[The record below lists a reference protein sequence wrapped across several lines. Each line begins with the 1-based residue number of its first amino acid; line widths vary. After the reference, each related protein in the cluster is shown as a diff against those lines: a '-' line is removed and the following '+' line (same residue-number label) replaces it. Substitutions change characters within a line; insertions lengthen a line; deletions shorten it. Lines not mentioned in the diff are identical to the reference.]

1 MKKSVT
7 GVALGA
13 ALATAVCVSMPSA
26 LAGNVA
32 HARSASAA
40 VASVKAGSA
49 ADHAALG
56 LGADEK
62 LVVRN
67 VVTDAN
73 GTRHIH
79 YDRTYKGLKVV
90 GGDLIV
96 TKSKSGKL
104 GTVRKNATGKVA
116 VSSITPTYSQ
126 AKAKATG
133 QQRSHAVK
141 TLKKDSDL
149 VVFAGKGAPRL
160 AYDVYVE
167 GVRADKVPTRSHTYV
182 DARNGKVLAVDD
194 DIKTG
199 SGRSIYVGNVTIGT
213 KAHSGGGYEMTDA
226 AGNYTTDVHN
236 QGDPNTGSGP
246 AGDLFLDGD
255 DVWGNGTNSDRASA
269 AVDAQYGAE
278 KTFDYYKNVLGR
290 NGIWNDGR
298 GSRSRV
304 HFANGMANAFWDGQ
318 QMTYGDGSGNNKPVL
333 ALDVAGHEMSHG
345 VTENTAGLV
354 YYGDAGGLNEANS
367 DIFGTAVE
375 WYANN
380 SSDTPDYLIG
390 EKVDLFGNGQPL
402 RYMDKP
408 SKDGA
413 SKDCW
418 SSTLGTLDPHYS
430 SGPLNHWYYLTSEG
444 SGAKTINGV
453 NYNSPTCNGSTV
465 SGIGHDKAE
474 KIWFRTLTTKLTSNS
489 NYQAAR
495 EGAITSA
502 IELYGATSK
511 ECQSVEAAFNAISV
525 PAGSA
530 SCDGSGD
537 PNPPTGDNLLK
548 NPGFESGAVDWTG
561 TSGPITNNSGRA
573 AHTGS
578 WKMWLGGNGQ
588 TASENESQ
596 TVSIPAGSN
605 ATLSYWLRV
614 DSSESSRY
622 YAYDKMQVQAVST
635 GTTKVLKSYSNVDAD
650 NTWHQVS
657 VDLSAYAG
665 KSVTLKFVM
674 NEDAYLQT
682 SFVVDDTSITA
693 K

>member
-7 GVALGA
+7 SGALGA
-13 ALATAVCVSMPSA
+13 ALVTAVCMSMPPA
-26 LAGNVA
+26 LASNPSA
-32 HARSASAA
+32 IQHATTAKASIN
-40 VASVKAGSA
+40 
-49 ADHAALG
+49 ADHDALG
-56 LGADEK
+56 LGSDEK
-62 LVVRN
+62 LVLRN
-67 VVTDAN
+67 VVTDKN
-73 GTRHIH
+73 GSTHVH
-79 YDRTYKGLKVV
+79 YERTYKGLQVV

-96 TKSKSGKL
+96 TKSKSGHVGKI
-104 GTVRKNATGKVA
+104 RKNASGKVA
-116 VSSITPTYSQ
+116 VTSVTPTYSQ
-126 AKAKATG
+126 TEAKATG
-133 QQRSHAVK
+133 RRHTDAVK
-141 TLKKDSDL
+141 TSKKDSTL
-149 VVFAGKGAPRL
+149 VIFAGKGAPRL

-167 GVRADKVPTRSHTYV
+167 GVRADKVPTRTHTYV
-182 DARNGKVLAVDD
+182 DAHNGKVLAVDD
-194 DIKTG
+194 EIETG
-199 SGRSIYVGNVTIGT
+199 TGRSIYVGDVTIGT

-236 QGDPNTGSGP
+236 QGDPNTGTGP
-246 AGDLFLDGD
+246 AGDLFLDSD
-255 DVWGNGTNSDRASA
+255 DAWGNGSNSDRASA

-304 HFANGMANAFWDGQ
+304 HFADGMANAFWDGQ
-318 QMTYGDGSGNNKPVL
+318 QMSYGDGTNNAHPVL

-380 SSDTPDYLIG
+380 TADTPDYLIG
-390 EKVDLFGNGQPL
+390 EKVDLFGNGAPL

-418 SSTLGTLDPHYS
+418 SSTLGNLDPHYS
-430 SGPLNHWYYLTSEG
+430 SGPLNHWYYLASEG

-453 NYNSPTCNGSTV
+453 SYNSPTCNSSTV
-465 SGIGHDKAE
+465 TGIGHDKAE

-489 NYQAAR
+489 NYKAAR

-502 IELYGATSK
+502 IELYGASSA
-511 ECQSVEAAFNAISV
+511 ECKTVEASFNAIAV

-530 SCDGSGD
+530 SCEGGSD

-561 TSGPITNNSGRA
+561 TAGPITNNSGRA

-596 TVSIPAGSN
+596 TVSIPAGSS
-605 ATLSYWLRV
+605 ATLSYWVRI
-614 DSSESSRY
+614 DSSESSRS
-622 YAYDKMQVQAVST
+622 YAYDKMQVQAVSG
-635 GTTKVLKSYSNVDAD
+635 GTTTVLKSYSNVNAD

-674 NEDAYLQT
+674 NEDSYLQT